1 MEIVYILDE
10 KEAEQ
15 VTFIAQFICD
25 RQTRPG
31 YMKDGIEYEESY
43 ANKYHR
49 EDMFWIRPK
58 LCNKELGAYCVVPR
72 NNPADFEIH
81 MNWCHIAPD
90 SVEYRVR
97 ERAAKWF
104 KETPEYQQQIEWVT
118 KLREMQ
124 AEDIKNGFVTRPKQ
138 GKSKS

>member
-1 MEIVYILDE
+1 MCNYADVDSEDYEYKEVSEISVDTATTLWLH
-10 KEAEQ
+10 
-15 VTFIAQFICD
+15 VC
-25 RQTRPG
+25 
-31 YMKDGIEYEESY
+31 
-43 ANKYHR
+43 
-49 EDMFWIRPK
+49 
-58 LCNKELGAYCVVPR
+58 R
-72 NNPADFEIH
+72 NPHCREIH